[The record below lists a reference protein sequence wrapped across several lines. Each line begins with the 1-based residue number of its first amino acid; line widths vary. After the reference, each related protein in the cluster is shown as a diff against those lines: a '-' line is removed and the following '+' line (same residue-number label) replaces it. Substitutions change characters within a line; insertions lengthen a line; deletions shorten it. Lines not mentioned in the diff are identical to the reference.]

1 MVTSECVV
9 AAIELVIGAKLVGV
23 VTAALDDVEITISVV
38 LETFSSVVLMPI
50 DGTFSVVPSVSSV
63 DPKTVV
69 VVIDSTEGP
78 WLLLEGIEVV
88 D

>member
-1 MVTSECVV
+1 M